1 LLWNRTEFNMATYD
15 QTNPEIIGLAEQ
27 KALAKAL
34 IQQGMNQNLQ
44 GQMVSGRFVGASPLE
59 GLANMLKIY
68 AGQKSIENL
77 SEKEKTI
84 AEGLRQKG
92 VKDIEDVMTIASGR
106 KALPSEQVAGPTY
119 NGVAPT
125 IEYPAVEANPRTA
138 MAKALLSENQNVRSI
153 APVLAQEAFP
163 KTPEEVAKY
172 KYAQT
177 PEGGGF
183 KGSFNDFQNQMTPY
197 QKAHLGILAANQ
209 GQSRVPMGYRM
220 TKEGN
225 LEPIPGGPADQKAQT
240 VDVGRQTVDTL
251 ATGLKAQYDILKE
264 SGGITSKNEGA
275 LSNIPAYLASSGAGQ
290 TAGKMFGTANQS
302 ARNTIAQSRP
312 LLLQAIAKATGM
324 SSKQMDSNT
333 ELQMYLKAATDPSL
347 DYESNVYALEQLQS
361 LYGIGGKAPVVGGGS
376 SNVPSASDIDAE
388 IARRKKK

>member
-1 LLWNRTEFNMATYD
+1 MADY
-15 QTNPEIIGLAEQ
+15 TNPEIIGLAEQ

-34 IQQGMNQNLQ
+34 LQQGMNQNLQ
-44 GQMVSGRFVGASPLE
+44 GQMVSGRYVGASPLE
-59 GLANMLKIY
+59 GIAKLLNIY
-68 AGQKSIENL
+68 AGKSMGREAT
-77 SEKEKTI
+77 EKEQDI
-84 AEGLRQKG
+84 IQRQQSAQNANLQ
-92 VKDIEDVMTIASGR
+92 T
-106 KALPSEQVAGPTY
+106 ALNQFYGTPEFTQQGPTPTGG
-119 NGVAPT
+119 NIPVQPAMKPDRNLALATLLAPEGGST
-125 IEYPAVEANPRTA
+125 S
-138 MAKALLSENQNVRSI
+138 KLLAGKLLEKDF
-153 APVLAQEAFP
+153 ETP
-163 KTPEEVAKY
+163 KTPEDVIKYNFAK
-172 KYAQT
+172 T

-197 QKAHLGILAANQ
+197 QRAHLGVLAGNQANA
-209 GQSRVPMGYRM
+209 RVPMGYRM
-220 TKEGN
+220 TKDGN

-240 VDVGRQTVDTL
+240 VDIGRQTVDTL
-251 ATGLKAQYDILKE
+251 ATGLKSQYDILKE
-264 SGGITSKNEGA
+264 SGGITSKNESA

-347 DYESNVYALEQLQS
+347 DYESNVYALEQLQN
-361 LYGIGGKAPVVGGGS
+361 LYGIGGKAPVVGGG

>member
-1 LLWNRTEFNMATYD
+1 MAAYD

-34 IQQGMNQNLQ
+34 LQQGMNQNLQ
-44 GQMVSGRFVGASPLE
+44 GQIVSGRYVGASPLQ
-59 GLANMLKIY
+59 GLADLLNIHTGKSMLRET
-68 AGQKSIENL
+68 A
-77 SEKEKTI
+77 EKEKAI

-92 VKDIEDVMTIASGR
+92 VRDIEDVMTLASGR
-106 KALPSEQVAGPTY
+106 QALPSEQIAGPAY

-125 IEYPAVEANPRTA
+125 IQYPEIKADPRAA
-138 MAKALLSENQNVRSI
+138 MAKALLSENSNVRSV
-153 APVLAQEAFP
+153 APVLAQTAFP
-163 KTPEEVAKY
+163 KSIEAIEKY
-172 KYAQT
+172 KFAQT
-177 PEGGGF
+177 PEGGNF
-183 KGSFNDFQNQMTPY
+183 KGSLADFENQMTPY
-197 QKAHLGILAANQ
+197 QKAHLGILAGNQ
-209 GQSRVPMGYRM
+209 AQSRVPMGYRM
-220 TKEGN
+220 TKDGG

-240 VDVGRQTVDTL
+240 VDIGRQTVDTL
-251 ATGLKAQYDILKE
+251 ATGLKSQYDILKE
-264 SGGITSKNEGA
+264 SGGITSKNESA
-275 LSNIPAYLASSGAGQ
+275 FSNIPAYLASSGAGQ

-347 DYESNVYALEQLQS
+347 DYESNVYALEQLQN
-361 LYGIGGKAPVVGGGS
+361 LYGIGGKAPVVNNG

>member
-1 LLWNRTEFNMATYD
+1 MANYD
-15 QTNPEIIGLAEQ
+15 QTNPEIIGLQEQ

-34 IQQGMNQNLQ
+34 IQKGMDQNLQ

-59 GLANMLKIY
+59 GLAKLLNIY
-68 AGQKSIENL
+68 SGQKSIENIA
-77 SEKEKTI
+77 EKEKAY

-92 VKDIEDVMTIASGR
+92 LRDIEDVMTLASGR
-106 KALPSEQVAGPTY
+106 KALPNEQVAGPAY

-125 IEYPAVEANPRTA
+125 IQYPEIKADPRAA
-138 MAKALLSENQNVRSI
+138 MAKALLSENPNVRSV

-177 PEGGGF
+177 PEGGNF
-183 KGSFNDFQNQMTPY
+183 KGSFNDFQNQMNDY
-197 QKAHLGILAANQ
+197 QKRHLQVLAANQ
-209 GQSRVPMGYRM
+209 GHSRIPMGYRM
-220 TKEGN
+220 TKDGN

-240 VDVGRQTVDTL
+240 VNAGRETVDTL
-251 ATGLKAQYDILKE
+251 ITGLQDKYNFLKN
-264 SGGITSKNEGA
+264 SGGITSTRQGA
-275 LSNIPAYLASSGAGQ
+275 LTNAPAFLSSSGFGQ
-290 TAGKMFGTANQS
+290 TLGKTFGTENQS

-347 DYESNVYALEQLQS
+347 DYEANTYALNQLQT
-361 LYGIGGKAPVVGGGS
+361 LYGLGGTAPVVGGGS
-376 SNVPSASDIDAE
+376 SSAPSASDIDAE
-388 IARRKKK
+388 IARRQKGKK

>member
-1 LLWNRTEFNMATYD
+1 MATYD
-15 QTNPEIIGLAEQ
+15 QINPDIIGLAEQ
-27 KALAKAL
+27 KALAKSL
-34 IQQGMNQNLQ
+34 REHGMKQNLQ
-44 GQMVSGRFVGASPLE
+44 GQMVSGRFVGASPLQ
-59 GLANMLKIY
+59 GLADLLNIHT
-68 AGQKSIENL
+68 GKSMEREIAQ
-77 SEKEKTI
+77 KEKAI
-84 AEGLRQKG
+84 AEGLREKG
-92 VKDIEDVMTIASGR
+92 LRDIEDVMTLASGR
-106 KALPSEQVAGPTY
+106 QALPSEQIAGPAY
-119 NGVAPT
+119 NGVSPT
-125 IEYPAVEANPRTA
+125 IQYPEVKADPRAA
-138 MAKALLSENQNVRSI
+138 MARALMSENQNVRSI

-163 KTPEEVAKY
+163 KTPEAIAKY
-172 KYAQT
+172 KFAQT
-177 PEGGGF
+177 PEGGNY
-183 KGSFNDFQNQMTPY
+183 KGSLADFENQMTPY

-361 LYGIGGKAPVVGGGS
+361 LYGIGGKAPVVGGGGS
-376 SNVPSASDIDAE
+376 SVPSASDIDAE
-388 IARRKKK
+388 IARRQKGKK